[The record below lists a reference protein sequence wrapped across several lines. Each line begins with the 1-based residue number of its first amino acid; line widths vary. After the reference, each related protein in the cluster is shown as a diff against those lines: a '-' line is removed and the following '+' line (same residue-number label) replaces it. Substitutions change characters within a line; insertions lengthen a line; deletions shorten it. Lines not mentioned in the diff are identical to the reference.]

1 MRRRVRIGRC
11 VAVLACASLVVAGCG
26 GGDGDDDGGDGAAAS
41 TTTSAVSTDLEVLE
55 SSADGLQA
63 AGLDA
68 LVGGTYVL
76 SGTRV
81 AVAAPASAPAPVDPA
96 AAPVAAGAPPTS
108 TFGATAGGYPGV
120 SVQADAAGTVTAAL
134 AGQLEGAPGDF
145 DLVISGINDG
155 PLLGPLAG
163 FDADIAAAQAAAA
176 AGIPALVVAVG
187 LDEVPPDYQAAVSQ
201 VVVWLDEHR
210 DALLSGDE
218 PAQVTVLN
226 VPSCGFVQVRGVV
239 QVPVATDEGGR
250 DVNAVDCTSTA
261 EAPADDIAAF
271 TTGYAT
277 RTVLAAPPA
286 GG

>member
-11 VAVLACASLVVAGCG
+11 VAVLACASVVIAGCG
-26 GGDGDDDGGDGAAAS
+26 GGDDDGGGDGDGDAAS
-41 TTTSAVSTDLEVLE
+41 TTTSTVSSDLEVLE

-63 AGLDA
+63 AGLGA

-81 AVAAPASAPAPVDPA
+81 AVVAPAPAPVDPA
-96 AAPVAAGAPPTS
+96 AAPVAPGAPPTS

-134 AGQLEGAPGDF
+134 EGQLEGAPGDF

-155 PLLGPLAG
+155 PLVGPLAG

-176 AGIPALVVAVG
+176 AGTPALVVAVG

-239 QVPVATDEGGR
+239 EVPVATDEGGR
-250 DVNAVDCTSTA
+250 DLNAVDCTSPA

>member
-1 MRRRVRIGRC
+1 MRTRGRIGRW
-11 VAVLACASLVVAGCG
+11 VAVLACASAVVVGCG
-26 GGDGDDDGGDGAAAS
+26 GGSGDGDGDEQAGAD
-41 TTTSAVSTDLEVLE
+41 TTTSTVPSDVRILE

-63 AGLDA
+63 PGLDA
-68 LVGGTYVL
+68 LVQGTYVL
-76 SGTRV
+76 PGLRV
-81 AVAAPASAPAPVDPA
+81 SVATPGPTDPA
-96 AAPVAAGAPPTS
+96 APPADAGAVGPS
-108 TFGATAGGYPGV
+108 TFGATASGFPGV
-120 SVQADAAGTVTAAL
+120 TVPADAAVTVTSTV
-134 AGQLEGAPGDF
+134 AGQVDGVPGDY
-145 DLVISGINDG
+145 DLVVVGVNDG

-163 FDADIAAAQAAAA
+163 FDADIAAAQAAVA
-176 AGIPALVVAVG
+176 AGLPALVVAAG

-201 VVVWLDEHR
+201 VATWLDEHR

-226 VPSCGFVQVRGVV
+226 VPSCGFAQVRGVV
-239 QVPVATDEGGR
+239 EVPAATDEGGR
-250 DVNAVDCTSTA
+250 DLNAVDCTSTA

>member
-1 MRRRVRIGRC
+1 MRTRVRIGRC
-11 VAVLACASLVVAGCG
+11 VAVLACASVVVAGCG
-26 GGDGDDDGGDGAAAS
+26 GSDDGGGGDGAAAN

-81 AVAAPASAPAPVDPA
+81 AVAAPAPVDPA
-96 AAPVAAGAPPTS
+96 AAPVAPGAPPTS

-155 PLLGPLAG
+155 PLVGPLAG

-239 QVPVATDEGGR
+239 EVPVATDEGGR
-250 DVNAVDCTSTA
+250 DLNAVDCTSPA

-277 RTVLAAPPA
+277 RTVLPAPPA